1 MRPSVVPDTQWSQ
14 LSGFIAG
21 AMGLHFPRE
30 RWPDLQRGLA
40 GAAAE
45 FGFDDVAEC
54 ADWLLSAPL
63 GKAQQQ
69 VLASHLTVGE
79 TYFLREKK
87 SFEVLAARVL
97 PELIRSRR
105 GREQRLRL
113 WSAGCCTGEEPYSLA
128 ILLQQLLPDL
138 ADWHVTILAT
148 DINARFLRKAVAG
161 SYGEWSFRDAPEGLR
176 ERYFNRSPEGRY
188 LVAPET
194 RRMVTF
200 EHLNLVEDAYPSLTT
215 DTNAMDVI
223 LCRNVLMYFSPE
235 QIRRVIGKFRH
246 ALLDGGWLLVSP
258 SEASQE
264 LFSRFATRNFP
275 GVILYQKSDAYVGGA
290 GFQSAGSPISNRPD
304 ADPGW
309 NPELGELSAGWKPA
323 PPQTAS
329 LRSENP
335 PPEKPAP
342 LVPTNPPVPEQTRPT
357 PYAVAGALY
366 KQGRYEEAADTLLA
380 SLAGHTPESP
390 GFSLLARAL
399 ANQGRLAEALTWCDR
414 GIAADKL
421 DSAAHYLR
429 AVVLLEQGAPEEA
442 RRSLQRAV
450 YLHHDFVLAHF
461 ALGNLARSGAKTV
474 EAGRHFGN
482 ARQLLA
488 RLRPDDPLPE
498 SDGLTAG
505 RLLETITALENT
517 Q

>member
-1 MRPSVVPDTQWSQ
+1 
-14 LSGFIAG
+14 
-21 AMGLHFPRE
+21 
-30 RWPDLQRGLA
+30 
-40 GAAAE
+40 
-45 FGFDDVAEC
+45 
-54 ADWLLSAPL
+54 
-63 GKAQQQ
+63 
-69 VLASHLTVGE
+69 
-79 TYFLREKK
+79 
-87 SFEVLAARVL
+87 
-97 PELIRSRR
+97 
-105 GREQRLRL
+105 
-113 WSAGCCTGEEPYSLA
+113 
-128 ILLQQLLPDL
+128 LPDL

-176 ERYFNRSPEGRY
+176 ERYFNRSSDGRHV
-188 LVAPET
+188 VAPEIKA
-194 RRMVTF
+194 MVTF
-200 EHLNLVEDAYPSLTT
+200 GHLNLVEDVYPSLAT

-275 GVILYQKSDAYVGGA
+275 GVILYQKSDAHVGGA
-290 GFQSAGSPISNRPD
+290 GLQSAVSPISNRPG

-309 NPELGELSAGWKPA
+309 NSELGESSADWKPA
-323 PPQTAS
+323 TPQTAS
-329 LRSENP
+329 LRSESP
-335 PPEKPAP
+335 RPEPSAPA
-342 LVPTNPPVPEQTRPT
+342 QTRPT

-366 KQGRYEEAADTLLA
+366 EQGRYDEAADTLLA

-390 GFSLLARAL
+390 VFSLLARAL

-414 GIAADKL
+414 WIAADKL

-429 AVVLLEQGAPEEA
+429 AVVLLEQGGPEEA

-450 YLHHDFVLAHF
+450 YLRHDFVLAHF
-461 ALGNLARSGAKTV
+461 ALGNLARGGGKAG

-488 RLRPDDPLPE
+488 RLQPDDPLPE

-505 RLLETITALENT
+505 RLLETITALTALENT
-517 Q
+517 R